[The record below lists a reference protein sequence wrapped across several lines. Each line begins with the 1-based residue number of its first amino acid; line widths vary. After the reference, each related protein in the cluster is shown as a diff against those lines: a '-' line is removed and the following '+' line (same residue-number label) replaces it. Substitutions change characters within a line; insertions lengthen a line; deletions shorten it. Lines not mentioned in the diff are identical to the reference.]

1 MKESSYI
8 KDIMQVIR
16 LMKNMKGFQSFSD
29 NNLRSLL
36 ELARLREYE
45 IGEIVIKEGD
55 YDCWIFF
62 LLSGWLEILKGDNV
76 VGHLRRLGDLFGEMG
91 VVDGSPRSA
100 TIRAAAPCII
110 LGVDGSV
117 VDRKFR
123 SHDLAFCY
131 TIYRAFAEVLAVRLR
146 NTTEDYIRLR
156 KELIQKNRTDDNGP
170 KSIA

>member
-1 MKESSYI
+1 VKESSYI
-8 KDIMQVIR
+8 KDNIHVLR
-16 LMKNMKGFQSFSD
+16 LMKNIKGFQSFSD
-29 NNLRSLL
+29 HNLRSLL
-36 ELARLREYE
+36 ELARLREYK

-100 TIRAAAPCII
+100 TIRAATPSIV

-117 VDRKFR
+117 VDRKLL
-123 SHDLAFCY
+123 SQDLAFCY
-131 TIYRAFAEVLAVRLR
+131 TIYRAFAEVLAFRLR
-146 NTTEDYIRLR
+146 NTTEDYIRLCKLFEQ
-156 KELIQKNRTDDNGP
+156 KEPDC
-170 KSIA
+170 

>member
-1 MKESSYI
+1 
-8 KDIMQVIR
+8 
-16 LMKNMKGFQSFSD
+16 MKGFQSLSD
-29 NNLRSLL
+29 HNLRSLL

-45 IGEIVIKEGD
+45 IGEIVIKEGE

-100 TIRAAAPCII
+100 TIRAAAPSVI

-117 VDRKFR
+117 VDRKLR
-123 SHDLAFCY
+123 SQDLAFCY

-146 NTTEDYIRLR
+146 NTTEDNIRLR
-156 KELIQKNRTDDNGP
+156 KALEQKNRTADNGP
-170 KSIA
+170 ESIALE